1 MLMRE
6 LKCVLQGEP
15 YLSAMAAADRRKYII
30 SKWNASHDE
39 PMDEDAVALF
49 LCDEHRG
56 NLTEEQRA
64 FAKACRAEFDH
75 CNLITVYRLLQCG
88 EMMRQRLV
96 SGPEEYCRLFLSQRS
111 ALQGQGISLC
121 SGL

>member
-1 MLMRE
+1 MQE

-30 SKWNASHDE
+30 SKWDASHAE

-56 NLTEEQRA
+56 SLTDEQRA